1 MLNIISLSVSKEL
14 LLGRLIDLIFMSNR
28 LPRIMYYSDAIYDYF
43 IHIEEIEFR
52 TFDRFQ
58 IDHLASYTILM
69 QSTHIYF

>member
-1 MLNIISLSVSKEL
+1 
-14 LLGRLIDLIFMSNR
+14 MSNR
-28 LPRIMYYSDAIYDYF
+28 LPRIIYYSDAVHDYF

-69 QSTHIYF
+69 QSAHIYFQSSLCPKMGYIHNLEGNAEVVK